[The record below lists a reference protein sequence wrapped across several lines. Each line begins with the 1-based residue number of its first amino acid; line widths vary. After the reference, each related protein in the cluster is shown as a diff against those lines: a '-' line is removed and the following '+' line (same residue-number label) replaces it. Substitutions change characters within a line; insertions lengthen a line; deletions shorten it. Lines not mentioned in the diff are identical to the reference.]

1 MSEKREFLVV
11 YDYGMG
17 GLWGI
22 LNARSSEE
30 INSLYPELVIVESPP
45 AWMNPERLQR
55 LRGEEW
61 HDIDGA
67 PWGFLNAVLTDRARG
82 SGGPCDGC

>member
-22 LNARSSEE
+22 VNARSQAE
-30 INSLYPELVIVESPP
+30 IADLYPELVVVDDPP
-45 AWMNPERLQR
+45 AWMSSDRLQR
-55 LRGEEW
+55 LRDQEW

-67 PWGFLNAVLTDRARG
+67 PWGILNAVLADRTRG
-82 SGGPCDGC
+82 DGG